1 MNIKEIEN
9 FVESTESLSNYIE
22 ELGEAYKELDMLSS
36 ESYNSTVL
44 QEKYLNVLNVYNNA
58 RGAIG
63 LKPDSITHEAFSRSP
78 YMSLA
83 VTKEG
88 IFSAI
93 GDFFKKIWEWIKKIF
108 KSIKEFL
115 FGSSE
120 DKAEEAKE
128 EAEDVKKL
136 IEKLRNRDLKDR
148 EFILEDLDKNSLL
161 IKGKNNYGPLGIMF
175 KRAEYNISYKVVA
188 DNVRKFLEDMEGYFK
203 FADREYGALDEI
215 AKPNAGSFG
224 GDIIRTCRY
233 AFSLYENY
241 NDKIKNFKLYEKFD
255 KFQDCLEEDFKND
268 PVVSELESS
277 FIVTNGRE
285 EFVIGKNA
293 RAHLTYLTAE
303 TAWKLYTIDTT
314 DEHKKYVNSL
324 ERVFTEKAAS
334 LAADIDSGTSRHLAE
349 TEKGSDEYVIKSVH
363 SALAFSNRSMLKP
376 VKGYKLK
383 SKEIDALK
391 SYVTNKEN
399 LLNFLKVYSDF
410 LMTIDVKSYT
420 EVGNRIDRISKL
432 VDNSMEKI
440 LKKHSSKQH
449 GAVIKFLSET
459 AKNNDRTYEYFK
471 HLANMVKTKVGDLAK
486 FSMILKNEISI
497 FSSDLKFDNIS
508 KLISSLFKEGSE
520 SVSSESYIRE
530 NVAPKLSF
538 SGKAEKI
545 EKKEETISSPEINI
559 KDLLRLD
566 DNSLPEQST
575 EANQGQQVPVQQ
587 PAPVAPANNQQPMNN
602 QQGNNGQNTGLINN
616 ITAELKGLVELF
628 NNVIKNMKT
637 RLTTESVLSFE
648 NGNVKNNG
656 NNASKNEN
664 ITKVFNEVA
673 NNFNAKL
680 REINKNFLAI
690 NKYNSDLLNSEIL
703 TNFTNKIKSLKNELT
718 TINSNINSIPKTNQ
732 YSEHD
737 KTLVH
742 NIANRIK
749 NVEESLL
756 KDPIIKEVESKSA
769 SAHKVKKVDGNPY
782 QVALKIADDL
792 IVKFYKAAISRIVK
806 ETPNVFPTDD
816 SVYVIINE
824 EYDRVIDELRK
835 IVKIH
840 RGYSGQSEDDVNYN
854 DYTGLLSTW
863 NENRALANSLESG
876 GWENVKKFMYA
887 FVKLFDNKACT
898 DRSKL
903 ESYAISIFNE
913 LHGNKPVK
921 VNRESFSEEVEE
933 VVTPK
938 PEVKKV
944 TLDFSKIL
952 R

>member
-188 DNVRKFLEDMEGYFK
+188 DDIRKFLEDMEGFFK
-203 FADREYGALDEI
+203 FADKEYGGLEDI
-215 AKPNAGSFG
+215 AKDSKGTFG
-224 GDIIRTCRY
+224 KDIVRTCHY
-233 AFSLYENY
+233 AYLVYENY
-241 NDKIKNFKLYEKFD
+241 NYKLRNFKLYEKFD

-268 PVVSELESS
+268 PVVSDLESS
-277 FIVTNGRE
+277 FIVSNGRE

-293 RAHLTYLTAE
+293 RAHLTYLTAD

-314 DEHKKYVNSL
+314 DEHKKFVKSIEHIFA
-324 ERVFTEKAAS
+324 ERADV

-349 TEKGSDEYVIKSVH
+349 TEKGSGDYVIKSVH
-363 SALAFSNRSMLKP
+363 SALAFSNRSMLRP

-432 VDNSMEKI
+432 VDKTMDSI
-440 LKKHSSKQH
+440 LKKHSAKQH
-449 GAVIKFLSET
+449 GAVTKLLSET
-459 AKNNDRTYEYFK
+459 ARNNDRTYEYFK
-471 HLANMVKTKVGDLAK
+471 YLANVVKNKVGDLAK

-538 SGKAEKI
+538 GNTRNLGTTAIEQEPSQADGETDFKKKFDRKVVREFFGLFGDKDDDDKKKYKI
-545 EKKEETISSPEINI
+545 LCNVDFEETVKSKDVKKYYDTGEELKDFFYPGSVFNEELIEILDRNMSGFLEYS
-559 KDLLRLD
+559 DED
-566 DNSLPEQST
+566 DNAYKRL
-575 EANQGQQVPVQQ
+575 V
-587 PAPVAPANNQQPMNN
+587 
-602 QQGNNGQNTGLINN
+602 NGVDWIKNCGEPHR
-616 ITAELKGLVELF
+616 TATAL
-628 NNVIKNMKT
+628 KNMKT
-637 RLTTESVLSFE
+637 TDNFVELKVVNKKDYDEDFNIESCIKAVEYYKDNACLKEVRKDIEKCE
-648 NGNVKNNG
+648 NGDGDK
-656 NNASKNEN
+656 
-664 ITKVFNEVA
+664 
-673 NNFNAKL
+673 
-680 REINKNFLAI
+680 R
-690 NKYNSDLLNSEIL
+690 
-703 TNFTNKIKSLKNELT
+703 FT
-718 TINSNINSIPKTNQ
+718 P
-732 YSEHD
+732 
-737 KTLVH
+737 
-742 NIANRIK
+742 
-749 NVEESLL
+749 LL
-756 KDPIIKEVESKSA
+756 KEF
-769 SAHKVKKVDGNPY
+769 
-782 QVALKIADDL
+782 LKIAEKCLDDML
-792 IVKFYKAAISRIVK
+792 ACLYKYK
-806 ETPNVFPTDD
+806 E
-816 SVYVIINE
+816 VIKVEVIE
-824 EYDRVIDELRK
+824 E
-835 IVKIH
+835 
-840 RGYSGQSEDDVNYN
+840 G
-854 DYTGLLSTW
+854 
-863 NENRALANSLESG
+863 ES
-876 GWENVKKFMYA
+876 
-887 FVKLFDNKACT
+887 
-898 DRSKL
+898 
-903 ESYAISIFNE
+903 
-913 LHGNKPVK
+913 
-921 VNRESFSEEVEE
+921 RESFTQNPNNEIKVEP
-933 VVTPK
+933 TK